1 MADANHYV
9 ANHTYAAAAFLNGG
23 ADLNSEYTVPQ
34 ELPLALALG
43 LVNESTVDAA
53 ISRTLGQ
60 RFRVGMLDPLEAQPE
75 VFFELGQADIGSAS
89 SAQLVQEATA
99 QGIVLVRNVA
109 GALPLNKGARIALL
123 GPLGNCDR
131 CLMGDY
137 CEPRSEVGAGSKCA
151 LSDLFLHSPTSFLTR
166 SDADMVCVG
175 GGFACVPTLSAA
187 LTAANANGT
196 VTTIMGVSV
205 QGNDS
210 SWGAAIAAV
219 AAADVVVLALGTD
232 NNCAGEGTDLTDIGL
247 PGVQSQF
254 GLAVLAA
261 ATASS
266 KPVVLL
272 IVSAFPTAFDEVAA
286 AGPGA
291 GALIY
296 APTFGAPAVAAQLFG
311 DTNRWGRAVMTVYP
325 HAYQGAVSLYDFAI
339 APTPTN
345 PGRTYR
351 FYNGSSGA
359 PLVRFGEGMS
369 YSSFTTTC
377 GSGGGAAPDGAV
389 AVRCNISNVPGSPA
403 GDQVLMVFHRPSPD
417 IIARIG
423 GAHPVPL
430 SSLVAFERF
439 AVPAGATASGSFFL
453 RASESLTL
461 VDNSGASVLYPG
473 LHYLDVWDGGSFN
486 ATIPVEVPG
495 LGGPPTVIKRP
506 PPPPPPTPP
515 TF

>member
-1 MADANHYV
+1 
-9 ANHTYAAAAFLNGG
+9 
-23 ADLNSEYTVPQ
+23 
-34 ELPLALALG
+34 
-43 LVNESTVDAA
+43 
-53 ISRTLGQ
+53 
-60 RFRVGMLDPLEAQPE
+60 
-75 VFFELGQADIGSAS
+75 
-89 SAQLVQEATA
+89 
-99 QGIVLVRNVA
+99 
-109 GALPLNKGARIALL
+109 
-123 GPLGNCDR
+123 
-131 CLMGDY
+131 
-137 CEPRSEVGAGSKCA
+137 
-151 LSDLFLHSPTSFLTR
+151 
-166 SDADMVCVG
+166 MVCVG

-261 ATASS
+261 ASASS

-291 GALIY
+291 VALIY